1 MKIHNAAAAI
11 VFLSLASPFLATP
24 SHAQDAQDDHYACMS
39 DAMTVCGQ
47 YIPDRERVARCLMA
61 NRNRVS
67 AACRVALKHFK

>member
-1 MKIHNAAAAI
+1 MK
-11 VFLSLASPFLATP
+11 LASVAALAVLCLALQFAASP
-24 SHAQDAQDDHYACMS
+24 SYAEDDHYSDHYACMG